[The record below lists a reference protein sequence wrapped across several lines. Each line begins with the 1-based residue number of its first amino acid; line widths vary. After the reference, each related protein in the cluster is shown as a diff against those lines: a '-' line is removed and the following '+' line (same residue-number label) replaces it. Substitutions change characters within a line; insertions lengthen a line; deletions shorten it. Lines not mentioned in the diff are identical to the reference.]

1 MFCFLFHEVFSI
13 WKNRRLGTNKE
24 NSIFKNVFISNEI
37 NNYIMCT
44 KLIMRLTSR
53 FPLPVVFVGFV
64 LFFTLVVVWLRRMAQ
79 DNMVYTR
86 HQSESLLNLNYKEI
100 NEVRIR
106 SRVNR
111 TTEAEGVTVCISQYP
126 CHSECNHMVT

>member
-1 MFCFLFHEVFSI
+1 
-13 WKNRRLGTNKE
+13 
-24 NSIFKNVFISNEI
+24 
-37 NNYIMCT
+37 MCT

-86 HQSESLLNLNYKEI
+86 DQSENSLNLNYKEI

-106 SRVNR
+106 SRINR
-111 TTEAEGVTVCISQYP
+111 TTEAEGVTVRISQYP
-126 CHSECNHMVT
+126 CHS